1 MRLSAAKA
9 TFNPYYNM
17 ANLKIDWF
25 GRSLSHR
32 ADKTSNTYAKVNS
45 ITGKTFLVTLRNPY
59 TSDRFKDANIAQ
71 NNKMGALWMGIAAW
85 VKAAQATGAAAED
98 AAQLARFVKGLRSQH
113 RYATL
118 RGYIAGKRY
127 AVVNDQLTAV
137 TIKDGQ
143 YSKTVQFEFNG
154 RPLAGQPNDEPDF
167 SGDDSGSTDSGSNG
181 AEGTEGNSGSTENP
195 SAGES
200 FTIAAG
206 VGSDGGGSVTIK
218 KNGAAVEGGSVQAS
232 ASDTVVLQA
241 VPESDNF
248 QFMSWSDGNSQNPR
262 TIQPSADM
270 NVTANFLDLSKI

>member
-1 MRLSAAKA
+1 
-9 TFNPYYNM
+9 M

-143 YSKTVQFEFNG
+143 YSKTVQFEFNA
-154 RPLAGQPNDEPDF
+154 RPLVANAEEPGFENDNANDNAN
-167 SGDDSGSTDSGSNG
+167 GGSNAG
-181 AEGTEGNSGSTENP
+181 NGGSDNQGGTQTPETP
-195 SAGES
+195 AAGES

-206 VGSDGGGSVTIK
+206 VGADGGGSVTIK
-218 KNGAAVEGGSVQAS
+218 KNGAVVEGGSVQAS
-232 ASDTVVLQA
+232 ASDTVVIEA
-241 VPESDNF
+241 VPENANF

>member
-1 MRLSAAKA
+1 
-9 TFNPYYNM
+9 M

-85 VKAAQATGAAAED
+85 VKAAQAVGAAAEV
-98 AAQLARFVKGLRSQH
+98 AAQLARFVNGLRSQH

-118 RGYIAGKRY
+118 RGYIAGKRF
-127 AVVNDQLTAV
+127 ASVNSDLTAV

-154 RPLAGQPNDEPDF
+154 RPLAGQPSGETDF
-167 SGDDSGSTDSGSNG
+167 SGDDAGNGGSQSPATPTTGD
-181 AEGTEGNSGSTENP
+181 
-195 SAGES
+195 
-200 FTIAAG
+200 FTIQAT
-206 VGSDGGGSVTIK
+206 VGIDGGGSVTIK
-218 KNGAAVEGGSVQAS
+218 KNGQLISGNTVKAS
-232 ASDTVVLQA
+232 ANDTVVIQA

-248 QFMSWSDGNSQNPR
+248 QFMSWSDGNDDNPR

-270 NVTANFLDLSKI
+270 NIEASFLDLSKI

>member
-1 MRLSAAKA
+1 
-9 TFNPYYNM
+9 M

-154 RPLAGQPNDEPDF
+154 RPLAGQPDDDGF
-167 SGDDSGSTDSGSNG
+167 TDSGNNGSTDNSGSTDSG
-181 AEGTEGNSGSTENP
+181 NSGNTENP
-195 SAGES
+195 SAGGS

-206 VGSDGGGSVTIK
+206 VGADGGGTVSIN
-218 KNGAAVEGGSVQAS
+218 KNGTAVEGGSVQAS
-232 ASDTVVLQA
+232 ASDTVVIEA
-241 VPESDNF
+241 VPENDNF

>member
-1 MRLSAAKA
+1 
-9 TFNPYYNM
+9 M

-143 YSKTVQFEFNG
+143 YSKTVQFAYNA
-154 RPLAGQPNDEPDF
+154 RPLVGAPEDDGFTE
-167 SGDDSGSTDSGSNG
+167 SGNDSGTTDSGNH
-181 AEGTEGNSGSTENP
+181 GNTENP
-195 SAGES
+195 SAGGS

-206 VGSDGGGSVTIK
+206 VGSDGGGTVSIK
-218 KNGAAVEGGSVQAS
+218 KNGTVVEGGSVQAS
-232 ASDTVVLQA
+232 ASDTVVIEA

-270 NVTANFLDLSKI
+270 NVEASFMDLSKI

>member
-1 MRLSAAKA
+1 
-9 TFNPYYNM
+9 M

-85 VKAAQATGAAAED
+85 VKAAQAVGAAAED

-154 RPLAGQPNDEPDF
+154 RPLAGQPSDEPDF
-167 SGDDSGSTDSGSNG
+167 SGDDAGNGGSQSPATPTTGD
-181 AEGTEGNSGSTENP
+181 
-195 SAGES
+195 
-200 FTIAAG
+200 FTIQAT
-206 VGSDGGGSVTIK
+206 VGIDGGGSVTIK
-218 KNGAAVEGGSVQAS
+218 KNGQLISGNTVKAS
-232 ASDTVVLQA
+232 ANDTVVIQA
-241 VPESDNF
+241 VPESDNW
-248 QFMSWSDGNSQNPR
+248 QFMSWSDGSSQNPR

>member
-1 MRLSAAKA
+1 
-9 TFNPYYNM
+9 M

-143 YSKTVQFEFNG
+143 YSKTVQFEYNA
-154 RPLAGQPNDEPDF
+154 RPLVANAEEPGF
-167 SGDDSGSTDSGSNG
+167 SGDDAGNVGSQSPATPTTGD
-181 AEGTEGNSGSTENP
+181 
-195 SAGES
+195 
-200 FTIAAG
+200 FTIKAT
-206 VGSDGGGSVTIK
+206 VNSDGGGSITIK
-218 KNGAAVEGGSVQAS
+218 KNGQLISGNTVKAS
-232 ASDTVVLQA
+232 ANDTVVIQA
-241 VPESDNF
+241 VPESDNW

-270 NVTANFLDLSKI
+270 DLSASFLDLSRI

>member
-1 MRLSAAKA
+1 
-9 TFNPYYNM
+9 M

-154 RPLAGQPNDEPDF
+154 RPLAGQPEDDGFTE
-167 SGDDSGSTDSGSNG
+167 SGNHGTTDGGNG
-181 AEGTEGNSGSTENP
+181 GNGGSTENP
-195 SAGES
+195 SAGGS

-218 KNGAAVEGGSVQAS
+218 KNGQLISGNSVEAS
-232 ASDTVVLQA
+232 ASDTVVIEA
-241 VPESDNF
+241 VAESDNF
-248 QFMSWSDGNSQNPR
+248 QFMSWSDGSSQNPR

-270 NVTANFLDLSKI
+270 NVEASFMDLSKI

>member
-1 MRLSAAKA
+1 
-9 TFNPYYNM
+9 M

-143 YSKTVQFEFNG
+143 YSKTVQFEFNA
-154 RPLAGQPNDEPDF
+154 RPVSGQPEDETDF
-167 SGDDSGSTDSGSNG
+167 SGDGGNGGDSNG
-181 AEGTEGNSGSTENP
+181 TEGTEGNSGATDSGNGGAATGP
-195 SAGES
+195 
-200 FTIAAG
+200 FTITAV
-206 VGSDGGGSVTIK
+206 VGGDGTGGTISIK
-218 KNGAAVEGGSVQAS
+218 KNGQAVTGSSVQAMS
-232 ASDTVVLQA
+232 SDTVELLA
-241 VPESDNF
+241 LDDTGF
-248 QFMSWSDGNSQNPR
+248 QFMGWSDGNSQNPR

-270 NVTANFLDLSKI
+270 NVEASFLDLSRI

>member
-1 MRLSAAKA
+1 
-9 TFNPYYNM
+9 M

-154 RPLAGQPNDEPDF
+154 RPLAGQAEDDGFTE
-167 SGDDSGSTDSGSNG
+167 SGN
-181 AEGTEGNSGSTENP
+181 NSGTTESGNHGNTDGGNLNP
-195 SAGES
+195 ETPVNPETPAGEA
-200 FTIAAG
+200 FTIQAS
-206 VGSDGGGSVTIK
+206 VSSDGGGSVTIK
-218 KNGAAVEGGSVQAS
+218 KNGTVVEGGSVEATG
-232 ASDTVVLQA
+232 SDTVVIQA
-241 VPESDNF
+241 VPENDNF
-248 QFMSWSDGNSQNPR
+248 QFMSWSDGSSQNPR

-270 NVTANFLDLSKI
+270 NLEASFMDLSKI

>member
-1 MRLSAAKA
+1 
-9 TFNPYYNM
+9 M

-143 YSKTVQFEFNG
+143 YSKTVQFEFNA
-154 RPLAGQPNDEPDF
+154 RPLVANAEDDGFTESGNNGNTDGGSSVDPAPVNPDP
-167 SGDDSGSTDSGSNG
+167 
-181 AEGTEGNSGSTENP
+181 A
-195 SAGES
+195 AGETYS
-200 FTIAAG
+200 IAAG
-206 VGSDGGGSVTIK
+206 VGADGGGSVVIK
-218 KNGAAVEGGSVQAS
+218 KNGAVVEGGSVEATG
-232 ASDTVVLQA
+232 SDTVVLQA

>member
-1 MRLSAAKA
+1 
-9 TFNPYYNM
+9 M

-85 VKAAQATGAAAED
+85 VKAAQAVGAAAED

-154 RPLAGQPNDEPDF
+154 RPLAGQPSDEPDF
-167 SGDDSGSTDSGSNG
+167 SGDGGNGGSQSPATPTTGD
-181 AEGTEGNSGSTENP
+181 
-195 SAGES
+195 
-200 FTIAAG
+200 FTIKATVG
-206 VGSDGGGSVTIK
+206 VDGGGSITIK
-218 KNGAAVEGGSVQAS
+218 KNGQLISGNTVKAS
-232 ASDTVVLQA
+232 ANDTVVIQA
-241 VPESDNF
+241 VPESDNW

-270 NVTANFLDLSKI
+270 NVEASFLDLSRI

>member
-1 MRLSAAKA
+1 
-9 TFNPYYNM
+9 M

-127 AVVNDQLTAV
+127 AVVNSDLSAV

-154 RPLAGQPNDEPDF
+154 RPLAGQPSDEPDF
-167 SGDDSGSTDSGSNG
+167 SGDDAGNGGSQSPATPTTGD
-181 AEGTEGNSGSTENP
+181 
-195 SAGES
+195 
-200 FTIAAG
+200 FTIKAT
-206 VGSDGGGSVTIK
+206 VNSDGGGSITIK
-218 KNGAAVEGGSVQAS
+218 KNGQLISGNTVKAS
-232 ASDTVVLQA
+232 ANDTVVIEA
-241 VPESDNF
+241 VPESDNW

-270 NVTANFLDLSKI
+270 NVTASFLDLSRI

>member
-1 MRLSAAKA
+1 
-9 TFNPYYNM
+9 M

-143 YSKTVQFEFNG
+143 YSKTVQFEYNA
-154 RPLAGQPNDEPDF
+154 RPLAAQPEDDGFTE
-167 SGDDSGSTDSGSNG
+167 SGNHGTTDGGSGSESGNG
-181 AEGTEGNSGSTENP
+181 GSVDPNP
-195 SAGES
+195 VNPETPAGES

-206 VGSDGGGSVTIK
+206 VSADGGGSVSIK
-218 KNGAAVEGGSVQAS
+218 KNGVAVSGNSVEATG
-232 ASDTVVLQA
+232 SDTVVIEA
-241 VPESDNF
+241 VPESGF
-248 QFMSWSDGNSQNPR
+248 QFLGWSDGNSQNPR
-262 TIQPSADM
+262 TIQPSADI
-270 NVTANFLDLSKI
+270 NVEASFMDLSKI

>member
-1 MRLSAAKA
+1 
-9 TFNPYYNM
+9 M

-154 RPLAGQPNDEPDF
+154 RPLAGQPSDEPDF
-167 SGDDSGSTDSGSNG
+167 SGDGGNGGSQSPATPTTGD
-181 AEGTEGNSGSTENP
+181 
-195 SAGES
+195 
-200 FTIAAG
+200 FTIKATVG
-206 VGSDGGGSVTIK
+206 VDGGGSITIK
-218 KNGAAVEGGSVQAS
+218 KNGQLISGNTVKAS
-232 ASDTVVLQA
+232 ANDTVVIQA
-241 VPESDNF
+241 VPESDNW

-270 NVTANFLDLSKI
+270 NAEASFLDLSRI

>member
-1 MRLSAAKA
+1 
-9 TFNPYYNM
+9 M

-85 VKAAQATGAAAED
+85 VKAAQAVGAAAED

-127 AVVNDQLTAV
+127 ATVAADYTAV

-154 RPLAGQPNDEPDF
+154 RPLAGQPSDDGFTE
-167 SGDDSGSTDSGSNG
+167 SGNHGTTDGGSTVPSDNSDYSEDSDPNG
-181 AEGTEGNSGSTENP
+181 GGATG
-195 SAGES
+195 S

-218 KNGAAVEGGSVQAS
+218 KNGTVVEGGSVQAS
-232 ASDTVVLQA
+232 ASDTVVIEA

-248 QFMSWSDGNSQNPR
+248 QFMSWSDGSSQNPR

-270 NVTANFLDLSKI
+270 NLEASFMDRSWI

>member
-1 MRLSAAKA
+1 
-9 TFNPYYNM
+9 M

-154 RPLAGQPNDEPDF
+154 RPDLRIQGMADLRIQGMAALPQVPLRSLLLLAATAPAARSPSRRMVRPSPAPACRPCRATQWSCLPWTTQV
-167 SGDDSGSTDSGSNG
+167 SSLWVG
-181 AEGTEGNSGSTENP
+181 ATAT
-195 SAGES
+195 A
-200 FTIAAG
+200 
-206 VGSDGGGSVTIK
+206 
-218 KNGAAVEGGSVQAS
+218 
-232 ASDTVVLQA
+232 
-241 VPESDNF
+241 
-248 QFMSWSDGNSQNPR
+248 R
-262 TIQPSADM
+262 TPA
-270 NVTANFLDLSKI
+270 L

>member
-1 MRLSAAKA
+1 
-9 TFNPYYNM
+9 M

-85 VKAAQATGAAAED
+85 VKTAQATGAAAED

-127 AVVNDQLTAV
+127 AVVNDELTAV

-154 RPLAGQPNDEPDF
+154 RPLAGQTE
-167 SGDDSGSTDSGSNG
+167 DDGFTDNSGSTESGNHGNTDGGNG
-181 AEGTEGNSGSTENP
+181 GNGGSTENP
-195 SAGES
+195 SAGGS

-206 VGSDGGGSVTIK
+206 VGADGGGTVSIN
-218 KNGAAVEGGSVQAS
+218 KNGTAVEGGSVQAS

-241 VPESDNF
+241 VPENENF

-270 NVTANFLDLSKI
+270 NLEASFMDLSKI